1 MVSSIINNDI
11 EKQYSIYN
19 WIKEKTKKNSIK
31 FELIFKMSRDGSNCK
46 DFHNSCDNKGPTLTL
61 IQTTKNKIFGGFTPL
76 NWRCEKDKDR
86 EIKCD
91 ESLQTFIFSLNTMKK
106 YDLLN
111 KEDYAITCSINHGP
125 NFGNW
130 NFMVEEDMKQGKIFA
145 NENCT
150 FIFNKV
156 LELTGG
162 KGEKDI
168 FETKELEV
176 FKVRC

>member
-1 MVSSIINNDI
+1 
-11 EKQYSIYN
+11 
-19 WIKEKTKKNSIK
+19 
-31 FELIFKMSRDGSNCK
+31 MSRDGSNCK

-91 ESLQTFIFSLNTMKK
+91 ESLQTFIFSLNNMKK

-162 KGEKDI
+162 KGEKDT